1 MARDWVRTLR
11 AANFRGVAFHVEADT
26 HDGGKR
32 LGLHEYAGGYSTLV
46 EEMGATTER
55 FSVTAYLTSD
65 TADMQAAAIRAAC
78 MAPGAGLLRLPTEA
92 ARMVYVEDF
101 SRLRER
107 DRMGYIAFGFTAV
120 PMGGVG
126 VAALGLGDVTVSF
139 QADFGPASVS
149 FAVMF

>member
-1 MARDWVRTLR
+1 MARDWIKTLR
-11 AANFRGVAFHVEADT
+11 TANFRGVAFHVEADT

-46 EEMGATTER
+46 EEMGAATER

-65 TADMQAAAIRAAC
+65 TADAQVAALRAAC
-78 MAPGAGLLRLPTEA
+78 MAPGSGLLRLPTEA
-92 ARMVYVEDF
+92 GRLVYIEDF

-120 PMGGVG
+120 PMGGMG
-126 VAALGLGDVTVSF
+126 VAAIGLGNVNVSF
-139 QADFGPASVS
+139 QADFELASAS
-149 FAVMF
+149 FSVMF